1 VLLITA
7 PLEISILQYPPINI
21 EHKSTFH
28 LITISLIFCGK
39 PIICKRSIFPSPRL
53 PSSFIRHSHSTQKR
67 KKMDSR
73 NQIAAHCRSDIG
85 LRRKRN
91 EDICAVCTKF
101 QYFLVADGIGGSL
114 AGDIASSLF
123 LDVVSE
129 TLTTPGKN
137 TLEESSERIKTCF
150 LDANKRIQQHVCENP
165 THKGMGC
172 TAELL
177 IICGDEYIL
186 GHIGDSRTYSFCN
199 NRLEQLTVDHT
210 LVQQQLKLGII
221 SEQQAKTSAFNNVL
235 LRAVGVEPQVK
246 FDLLRGK
253 IAPETLFVLC
263 TDGLYNMVPEPEIV
277 SVLQYNA
284 PLALKTE
291 MLINMANNAGGTD
304 NITVVLV
311 DV

>member
-1 VLLITA
+1 
-7 PLEISILQYPPINI
+7 
-21 EHKSTFH
+21 
-28 LITISLIFCGK
+28 
-39 PIICKRSIFPSPRL
+39 
-53 PSSFIRHSHSTQKR
+53 
-67 KKMDSR
+67 
-73 NQIAAHCRSDIG
+73 
-85 LRRKRN
+85 
-91 EDICAVCTKF
+91 
-101 QYFLVADGIGGSL
+101 
-114 AGDIASSLF
+114 
-123 LDVVSE
+123 
-129 TLTTPGKN
+129 
-137 TLEESSERIKTCF
+137 
-150 LDANKRIQQHVCENP
+150 
-165 THKGMGC
+165 
-172 TAELL
+172 
-177 IICGDEYIL
+177 
-186 GHIGDSRTYSFCN
+186 
-199 NRLEQLTVDHT
+199 VDHT